1 MVNLIERL
9 PCSKNIKERL
19 NYLVDYTNNVVDD
32 VVGIVLFGSYARC
45 EQNMRSD
52 IDICILTKGSFTRL
66 QRGTVSAEYD
76 EYGVDVVMFPVSEFF
91 SSKSKLVKQIL
102 KDGVVIWKA

>member
-9 PCSKNIKERL
+9 PFSKNIKERL

-45 EQNMRSD
+45 E
-52 IDICILTKGSFTRL
+52 
-66 QRGTVSAEYD
+66 
-76 EYGVDVVMFPVSEFF
+76 
-91 SSKSKLVKQIL
+91 
-102 KDGVVIWKA
+102 